1 VPDGPNPATRL
12 RTHDTIRNDR
22 ENVGWL
28 AAQCKGRTCKV
39 RAGRPTLV
47 RAELIVRRRFDEV
60 RDRQGRI
67 QGRGEYR
74 GGKLP

>member
-60 RDRQGRI
+60 RDSLAHRSGVTPHR
-67 QGRGEYR
+67 
-74 GGKLP
+74 P